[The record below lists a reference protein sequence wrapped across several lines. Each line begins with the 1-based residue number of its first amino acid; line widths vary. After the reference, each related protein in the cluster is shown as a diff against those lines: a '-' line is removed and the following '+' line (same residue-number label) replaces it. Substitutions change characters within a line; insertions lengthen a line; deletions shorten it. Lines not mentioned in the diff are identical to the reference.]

1 MLLHRTST
9 RTALAL
15 ATAAAA
21 VVTTMSPASAETT
34 TVNDGAD
41 ATASLTDIRKVRVA
55 HGDRRV
61 EVKVSFPNL
70 RKKAD
75 ASLSVFIDSDP
86 DAPGPERGIGLP
98 LFSGA
103 DYAMWRMEDWE
114 YVGDNPVS
122 CRYGA
127 DYWWRR
133 DVLVLSARRGC
144 FAKAD
149 EVRVGMRMR
158 DVADASHPV
167 VDWLIG
173 RRDFTDWVASGNPP
187 A

>member
-1 MLLHRTST
+1 MLLNRT

-15 ATAAAA
+15 AAAAT
-21 VVTTMSPASAETT
+21 VVLTTVSPASAES
-34 TVNDGAD
+34 TVVADGAD
-41 ATASLTDIRKVRVA
+41 AAASRTDILKVRVA
-55 HGDRRV
+55 HADRRV
-61 EVKVSFPNL
+61 EVKVRFDDL

-75 ASLSVFIDSDP
+75 ASLTVYVDSDP
-86 DAPGPERGIGLP
+86 EANGPERVVGLP

-114 YVGDNPVS
+114 HVGNEPVT

-127 DYWWRR
+127 DYRWRR
-133 DVLVLSARRGC
+133 DVVVLSARRGC
-144 FAKAD
+144 FGKPD

-167 VDWLIG
+167 TDWLIG
-173 RRDFTDWVASGNPP
+173 RRDFTEWLASGQP